1 MTRQHCNSSMIA
13 CRIFIDW
20 IYFFLIYFFK
30 STFSVGNFLIHFFH
44 GLSFKTQKFCK
55 HIELVFDTRNPK
67 GLKCSE
73 CKRSTMAWICLNTML
88 DPCPTP
94 RDHLRPKVL
103 EGVVQCE
110 AEFREPEKSSKWR
123 AQGSSKATKMSLYLD
138 STCHPSVQKTL
149 ENSLLKSDNGELCQV
164 RLQNWRYNT
173 MIKTQMPNRTMAVGL
188 HDATQWSHPGL

>member
-103 EGVVQCE
+103 EGVVVWSWISRTRKVLKVE
-110 AEFREPEKSSKWR
+110 
-123 AQGSSKATKMSLYLD
+123 
-138 STCHPSVQKTL
+138 STRFLQ
-149 ENSLLKSDNGELCQV
+149 SD
-164 RLQNWRYNT
+164 QN
-173 MIKTQMPNRTMAVGL
+173 VVVLGL
-188 HDATQWSHPGL
+188 HLSPKRSENIRKLSIEIR